1 MTKQLRKQFILVNML
16 LVGTVLLVVFA
27 ALGVST
33 YRRQVQDSQRVLER
47 YFMEKGNTPSPK
59 LDFGAHRDWKDFPM
73 RFSFCAVLDSDGGLV
88 SYQSENLTL
97 SRQTV
102 EQAVQ
107 AAAEEVD
114 LRRRKRDAQRTGP
127 ALSGKGAGWSAAD
140 CFCRT
145 HPEYASMQDF
155 LVAAF
160 LLGSAGLMVLF
171 LASWLLS
178 SWVVRPVERSWAQ
191 QKQFVADASHELKT
205 PLTVILANTGILL
218 SHPQDTIRQQERWVV
233 NTQEEAV
240 NMKKLVDEML
250 YLARTDASL
259 QLVYSQINL
268 SDVVWSTVLRLNRWR
283 LNRD

>member
-1 MTKQLRKQFILVNML
+1 
-16 LVGTVLLVVFA
+16 
-27 ALGVST
+27 
-33 YRRQVQDSQRVLER
+33 
-47 YFMEKGNTPSPK
+47 
-59 LDFGAHRDWKDFPM
+59 M

-107 AAAEEVD
+107 AAAEEVESTQKESGTLSGLD
-114 LRRRKRDAQRTGP
+114 LRYLAK
-127 ALSGKGAGWSAAD
+127 
-140 CFCRT
+140 
-145 HPEYASMQDF
+145 EQDGQ
-155 LVAAF
+155 LRIAF
-160 LLGSAGLMVLF
+160 
-171 LASWLLS
+171 
-178 SWVVRPVERSWAQ
+178 VERTQ
-191 QKQFVADASHELKT
+191 ET

-268 SDVVWSTVLRLNRWR
+268 SDVVWSTVLPFESVMSEYDLA
-283 LNRD
+283 

>member
-1 MTKQLRKQFILVNML
+1 
-16 LVGTVLLVVFA
+16 
-27 ALGVST
+27 
-33 YRRQVQDSQRVLER
+33 
-47 YFMEKGNTPSPK
+47 
-59 LDFGAHRDWKDFPM
+59 
-73 RFSFCAVLDSDGGLV
+73 
-88 SYQSENLTL
+88 
-97 SRQTV
+97 
-102 EQAVQ
+102 
-107 AAAEEVD
+107 
-114 LRRRKRDAQRTGP
+114 
-127 ALSGKGAGWSAAD
+127 
-140 CFCRT
+140 
-145 HPEYASMQDF
+145 MQDF

-250 YLARTDASL
+250 YLAPVSYTH
-259 QLVYSQINL
+259 LVQDSQRVLERYFMEKGKYSFP
-268 SDVVWSTVLRLNRWR
+268 
-283 LNRD
+283 